1 MSKVKIEELLKL
13 AEKYYLKRIKFG
25 EFEAELDH
33 ESKVRIEQQKSIAK
47 ILSPTADEQELEDE
61 DLLYHSGM

>member
-1 MSKVKIEELLKL
+1 MTISKIESLLKI
-13 AEKYYLKRIKFG
+13 AEKFNLKKIKLG
-25 EFEAELDH
+25 DFEAELDL

-47 ILSPTADEQELEDE
+47 ILSPTNEEQEQEDE